1 MQELPPQP
9 SIAEESPREP
19 ATLKKPAAPEKASV
33 PARRR
38 ILVMDDETSILE
50 LTARMLGS
58 QGYDVE
64 TSLNGTTAVK
74 IYRTARD
81 AGRPFDVVILDLTVP
96 EGMGGY
102 DAFKAM
108 QAFDPG
114 VKAILSSGYSHEP
127 VVMNYKKYG
136 LAGVAPKPYR
146 VHDLVGAVEGVLGKG

>member
-1 MQELPPQP
+1 MQEPPTPQ
-9 SIAEESPREP
+9 SVAEASPQEP
-19 ATLKKPAAPEKASV
+19 APWAKAAAP
-33 PARRR
+33 ARKR

-58 QGYDVE
+58 QGYEVE

-74 IYRTARD
+74 LYRAARE

-96 EGMGGY
+96 EGMGGF

-108 QAFDPG
+108 QAYDPG

-146 VHDLVGAVEGVLGKG
+146 VHDLVDAVEGVLGKV